1 MFSGCLSSSLVHEF
15 YLQDQALCGKGKI
28 PPHPTP
34 RPQLLET
41 VNVTSVAP
49 ELFGKINKL
58 LV

>member
-1 MFSGCLSSSLVHEF
+1 MNSI
-15 YLQDQALCGKGKI
+15 YKI
-28 PPHPTP
+28 RLYVGRERFPTP
-34 RPQLLET
+34 PCPQLLET